1 MAVRQTEAGSGLYLR
16 RCLVEI
22 YYWTSKR
29 CGTCRTYN
37 YKVLFIRL
45 LYLFGRGCSVGNAR
59 VITNLLRSN
68 TAHFIVGI
76 MQFYGQGSVYR
87 SMLYFRRGLH
97 GILIRIIF
105 KQTAEV
111 NQVFPTTCRV
121 TGSFMASHILSTI
134 DRKCNHL
141 NLNCSCQD

>member
-1 MAVRQTEAGSGLYLR
+1 M
-16 RCLVEI
+16 EI

-29 CGTCRTYN
+29 RGTYC
-37 YKVLFIRL
+37 VLFIRL
-45 LYLFGRGCSVGNAR
+45 LFIWEGLLGWECAR
-59 VITNLLRSN
+59 VGLDKTYIITNLLRTN

-76 MQFYGQGSVYR
+76 MSFYGQGSAYR
-87 SMLYFRRGLH
+87 SMLYFRRCVH
-97 GILIRIIF
+97 AILIRIIF

-121 TGSFMASHILSTI
+121 TGSFMASRISSTI

-141 NLNCSCQD
+141 NLNSESSSTFYR